1 MKFMRTSR
9 QIATLLAASA
19 LLAGPAAMSASASAR
34 PTGWIRMA
42 HLSPDTPAMDVYLY
56 SFGKPGARTV
66 LHHVAYGAVSA
77 YATVAAGDYGLAMRP
92 AGASASS
99 QPVVSGSVTVKGGR
113 AYTAAAVGPRTALR
127 LQVIGDD
134 LTTPRGK
141 ALVRVVQA
149 SLKHRPVTV
158 RWDGKTVASRLPF
171 ASATAYRPVSP
182 GTEKVSATAGNGD
195 AISTVTL
202 AAGTIHTLVVLDGAR
217 GLQIANLEDAA
228 GSAHAPTG
236 GARTGYGG
244 TAPHGPGSPG
254 PWLAVIGAGT
264 LLATTGGLGVR
275 RSRLGRR
282 PRPGA

>member
-1 MKFMRTSR
+1 MKFARIAR

-56 SFGKPGARTV
+56 SFGNPGARIV
-66 LHHVAYGAVSA
+66 LHHIAYGTVSA
-77 YATVAAGDYGLAMRP
+77 YETVTAGDYSLAMRP

-99 QPVVSGSVTVKGGR
+99 QPVVSGSATVKGGR

-127 LQVIGDD
+127 LRVIGDD
-134 LTTPRGK
+134 LTTPHGK
-141 ALVRVVQA
+141 ALVRVLQA
-149 SLKHRPVTV
+149 SLKHRAVTV
-158 RWDGKTVASRLPF
+158 HWDGKTVASRLPF
-171 ASATAYRPVSP
+171 ASATSYQPVSP
-182 GTEKVSATAGNGD
+182 GTEKVSASAGSGD
-195 AISTVTL
+195 ATSTVTL

-217 GLQIANLEDAA
+217 GLEIANLEDAA
-228 GSAHAPTG
+228 GSTHAPTG

-244 TAPHGPGSPG
+244 TAPHGPGSPE

-264 LLATTGGLGVR
+264 LLTATGGLCLR
-275 RSRLGRR
+275 RSRPGHR
-282 PRPGA
+282 PHPGA